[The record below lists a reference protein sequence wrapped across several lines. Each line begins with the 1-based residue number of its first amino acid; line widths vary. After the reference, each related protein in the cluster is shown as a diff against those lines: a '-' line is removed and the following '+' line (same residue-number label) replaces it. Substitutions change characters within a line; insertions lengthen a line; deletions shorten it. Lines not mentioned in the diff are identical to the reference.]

1 MTVELLEQLGGAA
14 RRGDA
19 MNARLG
25 AAGLPLD
32 SVEGRVAQVV
42 YGKQTG
48 ETVFRRITPIA
59 CILIWAGICDPE
71 PGQVV
76 PRRA

>member
-1 MTVELLEQLGGAA
+1 VTVELLEQLGGAA

-25 AAGLPLD
+25 EAGLPLD
-32 SVEGRVAQVV
+32 SVEARVAQVV
-42 YGKQTG
+42 YGKQPG

-59 CILIWAGICDPE
+59 CILIWAQICDPQ
-71 PGQVV
+71 PGQLVS
-76 PRRA
+76 RRA